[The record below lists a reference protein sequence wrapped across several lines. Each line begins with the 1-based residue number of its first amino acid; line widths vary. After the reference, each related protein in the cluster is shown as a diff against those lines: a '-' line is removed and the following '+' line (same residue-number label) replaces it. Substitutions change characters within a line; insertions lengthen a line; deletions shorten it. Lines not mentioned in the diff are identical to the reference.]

1 MLTRSRF
8 KLGKGKLASYKSE
21 IQRRF
26 RKREMVSK
34 GKEGEDPPMRPE
46 EVMAT
51 LRSMREIIDD
61 LYRRVHKTG
70 TKNLR

>member
-26 RKREMVSK
+26 QKKKMASKERKEK
-34 GKEGEDPPMRPE
+34 ILP
-46 EVMAT
+46 
-51 LRSMREIIDD
+51 
-61 LYRRVHKTG
+61 
-70 TKNLR
+70 

>member
-8 KLGKGKLASYKSE
+8 KLGKGKLASYKPE

-26 RKREMVSK
+26 HKKKMASE

-51 LRSMREIIDD
+51 L
-61 LYRRVHKTG
+61 HT
-70 TKNLR
+70 